1 MKGSAAP
8 QQRPARRR
16 SPLLIALTY
25 GVTVALATGIIGAV
39 LFFFTR
45 QILLEDTS
53 HYFAAIAETAASLM
67 DGDAHPAF
75 SRREQQSS
83 PEYLAARRPLE
94 SLVAANRTLRGART
108 GIVVGD
114 SVRWVID
121 ATPTGASPAVEKKIH
136 VELGQMTP
144 VTPQIRRVWDER
156 VMVVDSAAVRTDW
169 NEDGLRAWAPI
180 VSKDGRLT
188 GFVNITMTLSRYNG
202 WIDKI
207 DKIVLLGSVFGL
219 VLALLGGIA
228 AYRVERS
235 RLAAVVGL
243 QAAKASA
250 EASARA
256 KGEFLANMSHEIR
269 TPLHGVLGMSEAMLA
284 SAHTEADRRS
294 LEVINKSASSLLGI
308 LNDILDY
315 SKLEAGRVELIN
327 APFDPRALL
336 DDVTDLFAVK
346 AEEKG
351 LEVAIRETIRS
362 ERWPVG
368 DAARLKQVL
377 LNLVGNAVK
386 FTEKGY
392 VRIDLETVM
401 IGRKTIAMRVVV
413 KDTGIGIAEE
423 AQSRLFEQFEQGEAS
438 TARRFGGTGLGLAI
452 SRQLVQ
458 LMGGTLA
465 VQSNTGEG
473 TEFTVDLQL
482 PVSTGTKE
490 VSIAPRL
497 APGSRALVCCALSL
511 TRESIVEILARHGVV
526 AETVDRHSAMR
537 DRLKG
542 GNFYAFVL
550 ADAPVQTAVQEPLL
564 AGVSNAPPL
573 ILLTSL
579 HQPLNNSSLTQSG
592 AISQLRRPVRED
604 HLVSA
609 LDDLAVGRLAGR
621 KTPAKG
627 MPGVSLED
635 RALAAAAATVPEA
648 TLAAA
653 AKAVGAPVM
662 APNPTGGVA
671 EPPINGRPRVLV
683 VDDVELNLMV
693 ARAMLGSLG
702 AQVISANGGSSALEQ
717 LAREPFSLVLM
728 DCHMPE
734 IDGYEVTRRVRSATG
749 PNKGTPIVALSA
761 SAFAEDRQRALDC
774 GMNDFAPKPI
784 ELNGLRS
791 VLERWIPAFDGR
803 SALKSKE
810 KAR

>member
-1 MKGSAAP
+1 M
-8 QQRPARRR
+8 
-16 SPLLIALTY
+16 
-25 GVTVALATGIIGAV
+25 ALATGLIGAV

-45 QILLEDTS
+45 QVLLEDTR
-53 HYFAAIAETAASLM
+53 HYFAGVAETAASLM
-67 DGDAHPAF
+67 DGDGHPSF
-75 SRREQQSS
+75 SRRDQQATA
-83 PEYLAARRPLE
+83 EYQFARRPLE
-94 SLVAANRTLRGART
+94 AVVAANKTLRGART

-114 SVRWVID
+114 SVRWIFD
-121 ATPTGASPAVEKKIH
+121 ASPVNSEPSVDRRIH
-136 VELGQMTP
+136 VELGQMSP
-144 VTPQIRRVWDER
+144 VTPQIRSVWDTR
-156 VMVVDSAAVRTDW
+156 ALIADSSAVLTEW
-169 NEDGLRAWAPI
+169 NELGLRAWAPI
-180 VSKDGRLT
+180 FSKDDRLT
-188 GFVNITMTLSRYNG
+188 GFVSITMSLARYKG
-202 WIDKI
+202 WIDQI
-207 DKIVLLGSVFGL
+207 DKVVLLGSALGL
-219 VLALLGGIA
+219 LLALLSGLA

-235 RLAAVVGL
+235 RLAAVIGL
-243 QAAKASA
+243 QAAKSSA

-284 SAHTEADRRS
+284 SAHSEADRRS

-368 DAARLKQVL
+368 DASRLKQVL

-386 FTEKGY
+386 FTDKGF

-423 AQSRLFEQFEQGEAS
+423 AQARLFEQFEQGEAS

-465 VQSNTGEG
+465 VQSTLGEG

-490 VSIAPRL
+490 VSVAPRL
-497 APGSRALVCCALSL
+497 APGSRALVCCALAL

-550 ADAPVQTAVQEPLL
+550 ADAPPETDAPAPLL
-564 AGVSNAPPL
+564 DGVRNPPPPL

-579 HQPLNNSSLTQSG
+579 HHPLNNSSLSQSG

-609 LDDLAVGRLAGR
+609 LDDFAAGRLSAR
-621 KTPAKG
+621 RNTPAKG
-627 MPGVSLED
+627 LPRVSLEE

-648 TLAAA
+648 MLAAA
-653 AKAVGAPVM
+653 RAAGAPVM
-662 APNPTGGVA
+662 MASDPAGSVTEV
-671 EPPINGRPRVLV
+671 PITGRPRVLV

-702 AQVISANGGSSALEQ
+702 AQVVSANGGSSALDQ
-717 LAREPFSLVLM
+717 LARERFALVLM

-784 ELNGLRS
+784 ELTGLRS
-791 VLERWIPAFDGR
+791 VLERWIPEFSQLA
-803 SALKSKE
+803 AVKAKE
-810 KAR
+810 SVG